1 MIPIINKH
9 MKTKFNLILTSILF
23 LYGALAFAQQTVTG
37 TVTDESGAPIPGA
50 TIFNSN
56 NSTTSDFDGNF
67 EINSFVDDVITVS
80 YVGYNQQQVT
90 VTSLN
95 VNVVLESSTSL
106 DEVVVVGYGSSTKES
121 LVHSVAS
128 IDGETIEKTQATS
141 ITQALQGT
149 VSGVTVLTSG
159 GVPGSGQT
167 IRIRGIGSINASA
180 SPLIVVDGV
189 IFNGSINSIPQE
201 QVESI
206 SVLKDASAAVYGS
219 RGANGVVIINTKK
232 GKKNSKGSFT
242 FSSSFGSASEAV
254 DMHPV
259 LDADTYTKYF
269 WEAMVNSYQYE
280 DGETNADARTLASSN
295 IVDAL
300 GYNPYGTGVDSPIST
315 DGVLVGAP
323 QWDTD
328 WYGAL
333 VNSNAIRR
341 NNTMSY
347 SGGSDSSNY
356 FISMNYLHEEGQVKT
371 TWFDRFSLRSNFE
384 TNITDDLSWGLNT
397 SYTNTV
403 NNTPTQSG
411 SGYANV
417 IQWINTVPSIYPIY
431 RRAENGDLILDNA
444 GNPIYDY
451 GSNLGNVNASRTILT
466 GENTVGSY
474 EYYKFKN
481 NSYNLNAN
489 TYMSFK
495 INDDFNFKSTLS
507 YGRGTGVGFSY
518 VHYLYGYASTVD
530 GRVSQDRDITTTLT
544 TQQQL
549 NYDKSFG
556 NHNLS
561 ADVIYENYALKVD
574 TMGAQGIGFL
584 PNVEVL
590 NGSTSPEA
598 VSGAISEERL
608 ESYISR
614 LSYNYDKTYFLE
626 GSYRRDGSSRFAED
640 VRWGD
645 FFSVG
650 GSWILS
656 NESFVQNISQIDFM
670 KLRASYGEVGNNR
683 GIGYFPYMQLF
694 VTGWNNLSNTGV
706 LSGSVAD
713 PNLAWEKTSIT
724 NVGLDFGIG
733 GRFSGAIEYYSK
745 ESIDLIYDK
754 PLAIST
760 GNESITTNV
769 GSIKNTGIEFT
780 LDANVIK
787 SQDLNFDLGFNI
799 STNSNEITELT
810 QDEFISGTK
819 KWMVGKSLYDWY
831 IREWAGVDPDDGYG
845 MWYVDTLDDDG
856 NVTGRE
862 TTKEYSEATRYY
874 IDDKSSLP
882 KYTGGITANINYK
895 NFDFST
901 LLYFSLGSYQYD
913 SQYASLMS
921 GMERNDQ
928 GHPDLANRWQ
938 QPGDVTD
945 VPLLLNTSNDFNATS
960 TRFLYKNDWGRVKS
974 LSLGYTFDDEVNT
987 RLKTQS
993 IRVFLQGDNLFT
1005 LSSKD
1010 GIDPEQT
1017 LSGLTGSRSYQLKTI
1032 SLGLNIKI

>member
-1 MIPIINKH
+1 
-9 MKTKFNLILTSILF
+9 MKTKFNMILTSLF
-23 LYGALAFAQQTVTG
+23 FLFGVVVSAQQTVNG

-95 VNVVLESSTSL
+95 VNVVLESSTAL

-128 IDGETIEKTQATS
+128 IDGETIENTQATS

-167 IRIRGIGSINASA
+167 IRIRGVGSINASA
-180 SPLIVVDGV
+180 APLIVVDGV

-232 GKKNSKGSFT
+232 GKRNSKGSFT

-300 GYNPYGTGVDSPIST
+300 GYNPYGTGVNSPIST

-431 RRAENGDLILDNA
+431 RRAENGDLILDSA

-495 INDDFNFKSTLS
+495 INDDLNFKSTLS

-561 ADVIYENYALKVD
+561 ADLIYENYALKSD

-590 NGSTSPEA
+590 NGSTSPES
-598 VSGAISEERL
+598 VSGSISEERL

-656 NESFVQNISQIDFM
+656 NESFLQNIPQIDFM

-694 VTGWNNLSNTGV
+694 VTGWNNLENTGV

-769 GSIKNTGIEFT
+769 GSIKNSGIEFT

-974 LSLGYTFDDEVNT
+974 ISLGYTFDDEVNT

>member
-1 MIPIINKH
+1 

-37 TVTDESGAPIPGA
+37 TITDESGAPIPGA

-549 NYDKSFG
+549 SYDKSFG

>member
-1 MIPIINKH
+1 
-9 MKTKFNLILTSILF
+9 MKTKYNQILTFLLF
-23 LYGALAFAQQTVTG
+23 LFGFVAFAQQTVTG

-50 TIFNSN
+50 TVSVEESSN
-56 NSTTSDFDGNF
+56 AVSTDFDGNYSILAK
-67 EINSFVDDVITVS
+67 EGESLSVS
-80 YVGYNQQQVT
+80 YVGYR
-90 VTSLN
+90 TSI
-95 VNVVLESSTSL
+95 VEIKSSTTDITLVSTTNL
-106 DEVVVVGYGSSTKES
+106 DEVVVIGYGTSSKQS
-121 LVHSVAS
+121 LVHSVSS
-128 IDGETIEKTQATS
+128 IDTETIENTQATS

-167 IRIRGIGSINASA
+167 IRIRGVGSINASA
-180 SPLIVVDGV
+180 SPLIIVDGV
-189 IFNGSINSIPQE
+189 IFNGSLNSIPQE

-219 RGANGVVIINTKK
+219 RGSNGVVIVTTKK
-232 GKKNSKGSFT
+232 GERNSKGSFT
-242 FSSSFGSASEAV
+242 FSTSFGAASEAV

-259 LDADTYTKYF
+259 LDADTYFKYY
-269 WEAMVNSYQYE
+269 WEAMVNSNQYE
-280 DGETNADARTLASSN
+280 NGETNADARALASAN
-295 IVDAL
+295 IIAEL
-300 GYNPYGTGVDSPIST
+300 GYNPYGTGVSSPISN
-315 DGVLVGAP
+315 DGTLVGQP
-323 QWDTD
+323 LWDTN

-333 VNSNAIRR
+333 INDSATRR
-341 NNTMSY
+341 NNTISY
-347 SGGSDSSNY
+347 SGGSDRSNY

-371 TWFDRFSLRSNFE
+371 TWFDRFSIRSNFE
-384 TNITDDLSWGLNT
+384 TNITDSFSWGLNS

-411 SGYANV
+411 GGYANV

-431 RRAENGDLILDNA
+431 RRAENGDFILDNA
-444 GNPIYDY
+444 GNKIYDY
-451 GSNLGNVNASRTILT
+451 GSSLGNVNASRTILT

-474 EYYKFKN
+474 DYYKFLS
-481 NSYNLNAN
+481 NSYNFNAS
-489 TYMSFK
+489 TYMALD
-495 INDDFNFKSTLS
+495 INDDLNFKSSVT
-507 YGRGTGVGFSY
+507 YGRGTGAGFSY
-518 VHYLYGYASTVD
+518 IHYLYGYASSVN
-530 GRVSQDRDITTTLT
+530 GRVTQNRNITTTLT

-549 NYDKSFG
+549 NYNKSFG
-556 NHNLS
+556 LHNIS
-561 ADVIYENYALKVD
+561 ADLIYENYALKVD
-574 TMGAQGIGFL
+574 TMDAAGIGFL

-590 NGSTSPEA
+590 NGSTTPES

-608 ESYISR
+608 ESYIGR
-614 LSYNYDKTYFLE
+614 ISYNHNETYFLE
-626 GSYRRDGSSRFAED
+626 GSYRRDGSSRFASD

-650 GSWILS
+650 GSLILS
-656 NESFVQNISQIDFM
+656 NLDVFKNIQSIDFL
-670 KLRASYGEVGNNR
+670 KLRGSYGEVGNNR

-694 VTGWNNLSNTGV
+694 VTGWNNLDNTGV
-706 LSGSVAD
+706 LSSSVAD
-713 PNLAWEKTSIT
+713 PMLSWEKTSIS
-724 NVGLDFGIG
+724 NVGIDFGFGNRI
-733 GRFSGAIEYYSK
+733 SGAIEYYSK

-769 GSIKNTGIEFT
+769 GSIKNSGFELT
-780 LDANVIK
+780 LDANIIN
-787 SQDLNFDLGFNI
+787 SNDLNFDLGFNI
-799 STNSNEITELT
+799 ASNQNEITELT

-845 MWYVDTLDDDG
+845 MWYKDITDTDG

-874 IDDKSSLP
+874 FDDKTSLP
-882 KYTGGITANINYK
+882 KYTGGVSANVSYK

-913 SQYASLMS
+913 SEYASLMS

-928 GHPDLANRWQ
+928 GHPDLVNRWQ
-938 QPGDVTD
+938 NPGDVTD
-945 VPLLLNTSNDFNATS
+945 VPLLLNSQNDFNSTS
-960 TRFLYKNDWGRVKS
+960 TRFLYKNDWARVKS
-974 LSLGYTFDDEVNT
+974 LSIGYTFDNEVNE

-993 IRVFLQGDNLFT
+993 IRLFLQGDNLFT
-1005 LSSKD
+1005 FTSKD

>member
-1 MIPIINKH
+1 

-23 LYGALAFAQQTVTG
+23 LFGALAFAQQTVTG

-50 TIFNSN
+50 TIFNSS

-80 YVGYNQQQVT
+80 YVGYKQQQVT

-106 DEVVVVGYGSSTKES
+106 DEVVVVGYGSTTKES

-384 TNITDDLSWGLNT
+384 TNITDNLSWGLNT

-495 INDDFNFKSTLS
+495 INDDLNFKSTLS

-518 VHYLYGYASTVD
+518 IHYLYGYASTVD

-561 ADVIYENYALKVD
+561 AALIYENYALKVD

>member
-1 MIPIINKH
+1 
-9 MKTKFNLILTSILF
+9 MKTKYNHILTSLF
-23 LYGALAFAQQTVTG
+23 FLLGIVVYAQQNVNG
-37 TVTDESGAPIPGA
+37 TVTDESGAPIPGV

-67 EINSFVDDVITVS
+67 EINSFIDDVITVS

-95 VNVVLESSTSL
+95 INVILESSTAL

-128 IDGETIEKTQATS
+128 IDGETIENTQATS

-167 IRIRGIGSINASA
+167 IRIRGVGSINASA
-180 SPLIVVDGV
+180 APLIVVDGV

-232 GKKNSKGSFT
+232 GKRNSKGSFT

-300 GYNPYGTGVDSPIST
+300 GYNPYGTGVNSPIST

-431 RRAENGDLILDNA
+431 RRAENGDLILDSA

-495 INDDFNFKSTLS
+495 INDDLNFKSTLS

-561 ADVIYENYALKVD
+561 ADLIYENYALKLD

-590 NGSTSPEA
+590 NGSTTPED

-656 NESFVQNISQIDFM
+656 NESFVQNIPQIDFM

-694 VTGWNNLSNTGV
+694 LTGWNNLENTGV

-769 GSIKNTGIEFT
+769 GSIKNSGIEFT

-974 LSLGYTFDDEVNT
+974 ISLGYTFDDEVNT

>member
-1 MIPIINKH
+1 
-9 MKTKFNLILTSILF
+9 MKTKFNQILTSLLF
-23 LYGALAFAQQTVTG
+23 LFGVVAFAQQAVTG

-50 TIFNSN
+50 TISNSN

-95 VNVVLESSTSL
+95 VNVLLESSTAL

-128 IDGETIEKTQATS
+128 IDGETIENTQATS

-167 IRIRGIGSINASA
+167 IRIRGVGSINASA
-180 SPLIVVDGV
+180 APLIVVDGV

-232 GKKNSKGSFT
+232 GKRNSKGSFT
-242 FSSSFGSASEAV
+242 VSSSFGSASEAV

-300 GYNPYGTGVDSPIST
+300 GYNPYGTGVNSPIST

-431 RRAENGDLILDNA
+431 RRAENGDLILDSA

-495 INDDFNFKSTLS
+495 INDDLNFKSTLS

-530 GRVSQDRDITTTLT
+530 GRVSQDRDINTTLT

-561 ADVIYENYALKVD
+561 ADLIYENYALKVD

-590 NGSTSPEA
+590 NGSTTPEA
-598 VSGAISEERL
+598 VSGSISEERL

-656 NESFVQNISQIDFM
+656 NESFVQNIPQIDFM

-694 VTGWNNLSNTGV
+694 VTGWNNLENTGV
-706 LSGSVAD
+706 LSGAVAD

-769 GSIKNTGIEFT
+769 GSIKNSGIEFT

-901 LLYFSLGSYQYD
+901 LLYFSFGSYQYD

-974 LSLGYTFDDEVNT
+974 ISLGYTFDDEVNT

>member
-1 MIPIINKH
+1 
-9 MKTKFNLILTSILF
+9 MKTKFNQILTSLLF
-23 LYGALAFAQQTVTG
+23 LFGVVAFAQQAVTG

-50 TIFNSN
+50 TISNSN

-95 VNVVLESSTSL
+95 VNVVMESSTAL

-128 IDGETIEKTQATS
+128 IDGETIENTQATS

-167 IRIRGIGSINASA
+167 IRIRGVGSINASA
-180 SPLIVVDGV
+180 APLIVVDGV

-232 GKKNSKGSFT
+232 GKRNSKGSFT
-242 FSSSFGSASEAV
+242 VSSSFGSASEAV

-300 GYNPYGTGVDSPIST
+300 GYNPYGTGVNSPIST

-431 RRAENGDLILDNA
+431 RRAENGDLILDSA

-495 INDDFNFKSTLS
+495 INDDLNFKSTLS

-561 ADVIYENYALKVD
+561 ADLIYENYALKVD

-590 NGSTSPEA
+590 NGSTTPEA
-598 VSGAISEERL
+598 VSGSISEERL

-656 NESFVQNISQIDFM
+656 NESFVQNIPQIDFM

-694 VTGWNNLSNTGV
+694 VTGWNNLENTGV

-769 GSIKNTGIEFT
+769 GSIKNSGIEFT

-901 LLYFSLGSYQYD
+901 LLYFSFGSYQYD

-945 VPLLLNTSNDFNATS
+945 VPLLLNTSNDFNSTS

-974 LSLGYTFDDEVNT
+974 ISLGYTFDDEVNT

>member
-1 MIPIINKH
+1 
-9 MKTKFNLILTSILF
+9 MKTKHNLILTSIF
-23 LYGALAFAQQTVTG
+23 LMFAVVTFAQQTVSG

-50 TIFNSN
+50 TIVNDN
-56 NSTTSDFDGNF
+56 NATTTDFDGNF
-67 EINSFVDDVITVS
+67 EINSTINDVITVS
-80 YVGYNQQQVT
+80 YVGYKQQKIT
-90 VTSLN
+90 VTSSN
-95 VNVVLESSTSL
+95 INVVLKSTTEL
-106 DEVVVVGYGSSTKES
+106 DEVIVVGYGSSTKES

-128 IDGETIEKTQATS
+128 IGGETIEKTQATS

-167 IRIRGIGSINASA
+167 IRIRGVGSINASA
-180 SPLIVVDGV
+180 APLIVVDGV

-201 QVESI
+201 QVESV

-219 RGANGVVIINTKK
+219 RGSNGVVIINTKK
-232 GKKNSKGSFT
+232 GKRNSKGSFT
-242 FSSSFGSASEAV
+242 FSSSFGTASEAV

-280 DGETNADARTLASSN
+280 DGETNASARSLASAN

-300 GYNPYGTGVDSPIST
+300 GYNPYGTGLNSPINT

-333 VNSNAIRR
+333 INKSAIRR

-356 FISMNYLHEEGQVKT
+356 YISMNYLHEEGQVKT

-411 SGYANV
+411 NGYANV

-431 RRAENGDLILDNA
+431 RRAENGDLILDNS

-489 TYMSFK
+489 TYMNLK
-495 INDDFNFKSTLS
+495 INDYLDFRSTLS

-549 NYDKSFG
+549 NFNKSFG
-556 NHNLS
+556 NHNLG
-561 ADVIYENYALKVD
+561 ADLIYENYALKSD

-590 NGSTSPEA
+590 NGSTKPES
-598 VSGAISEERL
+598 VSGAVSEERL

-614 LSYNYDKTYFLE
+614 INYSYDNKYFLE

-656 NESFVQNISQIDFM
+656 NEDFINNISQIDFL

-694 VTGWNNLSNTGV
+694 VTGWNNLDNTGV

-724 NVGLDFGIG
+724 NVGIDFGIG
-733 GRFSGAIEYYSK
+733 NRFTGAIEYYSK

-769 GSIKNTGIEFT
+769 GSIKNSGIEFT

-787 SQDLNFDLGFNI
+787 SEDLNFDLGFNI
-799 STNSNEITELT
+799 STNTNEITELT
-810 QDEFISGTK
+810 QEEFISGTK
-819 KWMVGKSLYDWY
+819 KWMVGKSLYNWF

-845 MWYVDTLDDDG
+845 MWYKDVLDDEG

-862 TTKEYSEATRYY
+862 TTKDYSEATRYY
-874 IDDKSSLP
+874 IDDKTSLP
-882 KYTGGITANINYK
+882 KYTGGITANLSYK

-901 LLYFSLGSYQYD
+901 LVYFSLGSHQYD

-928 GHPDLANRWQ
+928 GHPDLVNRWQ

>member
-1 MIPIINKH
+1 
-9 MKTKFNLILTSILF
+9 MKTKFNLKLTSILF
-23 LYGALAFAQQTVTG
+23 LFGALAFAQQTVTG

-67 EINSFVDDVITVS
+67 EINSFVEDVITVS

-106 DEVVVVGYGSSTKES
+106 DEVVVVGYGSTTKES

-384 TNITDDLSWGLNT
+384 TNITDNLSWGLNT

-495 INDDFNFKSTLS
+495 INDDLNFKSTLS

-518 VHYLYGYASTVD
+518 IHYLYGYASTVD
-530 GRVSQDRDITTTLT
+530 GRVSQNRDITTTLT

-561 ADVIYENYALKVD
+561 AALVYENYALKVD

-769 GSIKNTGIEFT
+769 GSIKNSGIEFT

-945 VPLLLNTSNDFNATS
+945 VPLLLNTSNDFNSTS

>member
-1 MIPIINKH
+1 

-37 TVTDESGAPIPGA
+37 TITDESGAPIPGA

-518 VHYLYGYASTVD
+518 IHYLYGYASTVD

>member
-1 MIPIINKH
+1 
-9 MKTKFNLILTSILF
+9 
-23 LYGALAFAQQTVTG
+23 
-37 TVTDESGAPIPGA
+37 
-50 TIFNSN
+50 
-56 NSTTSDFDGNF
+56 
-67 EINSFVDDVITVS
+67 VS
-80 YVGYNQQQVT
+80 YVGYKTNIVEI
-90 VTSLN
+90 
-95 VNVVLESSTSL
+95 ESSTINISLSSTTNL
-106 DEVVVVGYGSSTKES
+106 DEVVVVGYGTSSKQS

-128 IDGETIEKTQATS
+128 IDTKTIENTQATS

-167 IRIRGIGSINASA
+167 IRIRGVGSINASA
-180 SPLIVVDGV
+180 SPLIIVDGV
-189 IFNGSINSIPQE
+189 IFNGSLNSIPQE
-201 QVESI
+201 QVESV

-219 RGANGVVIINTKK
+219 RGSNGVVIVTTKK
-232 GKKNSKGSFT
+232 GERNSKGSFT
-242 FSSSFGSASEAV
+242 FSTSFGSASEAV

-259 LDADTYTKYF
+259 LDADTYFKYY
-269 WEAMVNSYQYE
+269 WEAMVNSNQYE
-280 DGETNADARTLASSN
+280 NGETNADARALASAN
-295 IVDAL
+295 IIADL

-315 DGVLVGAP
+315 DGTLVGKP
-323 QWDTD
+323 LWDTN
-328 WYGAL
+328 WYDAL
-333 VNSNAIRR
+333 INDNAIRR
-341 NNTMSY
+341 NNTISY
-347 SGGSDSSNY
+347 SGGSDRSNY

-384 TNITDDLSWGLNT
+384 TNITDNFSWGLNS

-431 RRAENGDLILDNA
+431 RRAENGDLILDNS

-474 EYYKFKN
+474 DYYKFLS
-481 NSYNLNAN
+481 NSYNFNAS
-489 TYMSFK
+489 TYMALA
-495 INDDFNFKSTLS
+495 INDDLNFKSTMT
-507 YGRGTGVGFSY
+507 YGRGTGAGFSY
-518 VHYLYGYASTVD
+518 IHYLYGYASSVN
-530 GRVSQDRDITTTLT
+530 GRVTQNRNITTTLT

-549 NYDKSFG
+549 NYSKSFG
-556 NHNLS
+556 LHKIN
-561 ADVIYENYALKVD
+561 ADLIYENYALKSD

-590 NGSTSPEA
+590 NGSTTPES
-598 VSGAISEERL
+598 VSGAVSEERL
-608 ESYISR
+608 ESYIGR
-614 LSYNYDKTYFLE
+614 ISYNHNDTYFLE
-626 GSYRRDGSSRFAED
+626 GSYRRDGSSRFASD

-650 GSWILS
+650 GSLILS
-656 NESFVQNISQIDFM
+656 NLDFFKNIQNIDFL

-694 VTGWNNLSNTGV
+694 VTGWNNLDNTGV
-706 LSGSVAD
+706 LSSSVAD
-713 PNLAWEKTSIT
+713 PNLSWEKTSIS
-724 NVGLDFGIG
+724 NVGIDFGFG
-733 GRFSGAIEYYSK
+733 NRVSGAIEYYSK

-769 GSIKNTGIEFT
+769 GAIKNSGFELT
-780 LDANVIK
+780 LDANIIQ
-787 SQDLNFDLGFNI
+787 SDDLNFDLGFNI
-799 STNSNEITELT
+799 SSNENEITELT

-845 MWYVDTLDDDG
+845 MWYKDITDADG

-874 IDDKSSLP
+874 FDDKSSLP
-882 KYTGGITANINYK
+882 KYTGGVTANVSYK

-901 LLYFSLGSYQYD
+901 LVYFSLGSYQYD

-928 GHPDLANRWQ
+928 GHPDLVNRWQ
-938 QPGDVTD
+938 NPGDVTD
-945 VPLLLNTSNDFNATS
+945 VPLLLNSQNDFSSTS
-960 TRFLYKNDWGRVKS
+960 TRFLYKNDWARVKS
-974 LSLGYTFDDEVNT
+974 LSLGYTFDDEVNE

-1032 SLGLNIKI
+1032 SLGINIKI

>member
-1 MIPIINKH
+1 
-9 MKTKFNLILTSILF
+9 MKTKFNLILMSLLF
-23 LYGALAFAQQTVTG
+23 LFGAVAFAQQTVTG
-37 TVTDESGAPIPGA
+37 TVTDEAGVPLPGA
-50 TIFNSN
+50 TVSIEGTSN
-56 NSTTSDFDGNF
+56 AVTTDFDGNF
-67 EINSFVDDVITVS
+67 TVNASINDIITVS
-80 YVGYNQQQVT
+80 YVGYKQQNIT
-90 VTSLN
+90 VNSSNIN
-95 VNVVLESSTSL
+95 VILKSTTEL
-106 DEVVVVGYGSSTKES
+106 DEVVVVGYGSTSKES

-128 IDGETIEKTQATS
+128 IGGETIEKTQATS

-180 SPLIVVDGV
+180 APLIVVDGV

-201 QVESI
+201 QVESV

-219 RGANGVVIINTKK
+219 RGSNGVVIINTKK
-232 GKKNSKGSFT
+232 GQRNSKGSFT

-269 WEAMVNSYQYE
+269 WEAMVNNYQYE
-280 DGETNADARTLASSN
+280 DGETNADARALASAN

-300 GYNPYGTGVDSPIST
+300 GYNPYGTGVNSPIST

-333 VNSNAIRR
+333 INTSAIRR

-431 RRAENGDLILDNA
+431 RRAENGDLILDNS

-451 GSNLGNVNASRTILT
+451 GSSLGNVNASRTILT

-489 TYMSFK
+489 TYMNFK
-495 INDDFNFKSTLS
+495 INDNLDFKSTLS
-507 YGRGTGVGFSY
+507 YGRGTGAGFEY
-518 VHYLYGYASTVD
+518 VHYLYGYASTVN

-549 NYDKSFG
+549 NFTKSLG
-556 NHNLS
+556 NHNLGAS
-561 ADVIYENYALKVD
+561 LIYENYALRSD

-590 NGSTSPEA
+590 NGSTSPES
-598 VSGAISEERL
+598 VSGAVSEERL

-614 LSYNYDKTYFLE
+614 INYNYDNTYFLE

-645 FFSVG
+645 FFSFG

-656 NESFVQNISQIDFM
+656 NEDFVKNISQIDYL

-733 GRFSGAIEYYSK
+733 NRFTGSLEYYSK

-769 GSIKNTGIEFT
+769 GSIKNSGIEFT

-787 SQDLNFDLGFNI
+787 SEDLNFDLGFNI
-799 STNSNEITELT
+799 STNTNEITELT
-810 QDEFISGTK
+810 QEEFISGTK
-819 KWMVGKSLYDWY
+819 KWMVGKSLYNWF

-845 MWYVDTLDDDG
+845 MWYMDVLDADG

-874 IDDKSSLP
+874 IDDKTSLP
-882 KYTGGITANINYK
+882 KYTGGITADLSYK

-901 LLYFSLGSYQYD
+901 LVYFSLGSYQYD

-928 GHPDLANRWQ
+928 GHPDLVNRWQ

>member
-1 MIPIINKH
+1 

-37 TVTDESGAPIPGA
+37 TITDESGAPIPGA

-518 VHYLYGYASTVD
+518 IHYLYGYASTVD

-549 NYDKSFG
+549 SYDKSFG

>member
-1 MIPIINKH
+1 
-9 MKTKFNLILTSILF
+9 MKTKFNQILTSLLF
-23 LYGALAFAQQTVTG
+23 LFGVVAFAQQAVTG

-50 TIFNSN
+50 TISNSN

-95 VNVVLESSTSL
+95 VNVVLESSTAL

-128 IDGETIEKTQATS
+128 IDGETIENTQATS

-167 IRIRGIGSINASA
+167 IRIRGVGSINASA
-180 SPLIVVDGV
+180 APLIVVDGV

-232 GKKNSKGSFT
+232 GNRNSKGSFT
-242 FSSSFGSASEAV
+242 VSSSFGSASEAV

-300 GYNPYGTGVDSPIST
+300 GYNPYGTGVNSPIST

-431 RRAENGDLILDNA
+431 RRAENGDLILDSA

-495 INDDFNFKSTLS
+495 INDDLNFKSTLS

-530 GRVSQDRDITTTLT
+530 GRVSQDRDINTTLT

-561 ADVIYENYALKVD
+561 ADLIYENYALKVD

-590 NGSTSPEA
+590 NGSTTPEA
-598 VSGAISEERL
+598 VSGSISEERL

-656 NESFVQNISQIDFM
+656 NESFVQNIPQIDFM

-694 VTGWNNLSNTGV
+694 VTGWNNLENTGV
-706 LSGSVAD
+706 LSGAVAD

-769 GSIKNTGIEFT
+769 GSIKNSGIEFT

-901 LLYFSLGSYQYD
+901 LLYFSFGSYQYD

-974 LSLGYTFDDEVNT
+974 ISLGYTFDDEVNT

>member
-1 MIPIINKH
+1 MFAIV
-9 MKTKFNLILTSILF
+9 T
-23 LYGALAFAQQTVTG
+23 FAQQTVSG

-50 TIFNSN
+50 TIVSDN
-56 NSTTSDFDGNF
+56 NSTITDFDGNF
-67 EINSFVDDVITVS
+67 EINSNINDVITIS
-80 YVGYNQQQVT
+80 YVGYKQQNIT
-90 VTSLN
+90 VTSSN
-95 VNVVLESSTSL
+95 VNVVLKSTTEL
-106 DEVVVVGYGSSTKES
+106 DEVIVVGYGSSSKES

-128 IDGETIEKTQATS
+128 IGGETIEKTQATS

-180 SPLIVVDGV
+180 APLIVVDGV

-201 QVESI
+201 QVESV

-219 RGANGVVIINTKK
+219 RGSNGVVIINTKK
-232 GKKNSKGSFT
+232 GKRNSKGSFT
-242 FSSSFGSASEAV
+242 FSSSFGTASEAV

-280 DGETNADARTLASSN
+280 DGETNADARALASAN

-300 GYNPYGTGVDSPIST
+300 GYNPYGTGVNSPIST

-333 VNSNAIRR
+333 INTSAIRR

-347 SGGSDSSNY
+347 SGGTDSSNY

-384 TNITDDLSWGLNT
+384 TNITDNLSWGLNT
-397 SYTNTV
+397 SYTNTE

-431 RRAENGDLILDNA
+431 RRAENGDLILDNS

-489 TYMSFK
+489 TYMNLK
-495 INDDFNFKSTLS
+495 INDNIDFRSTLS
-507 YGRGTGVGFSY
+507 YGRGTGAGFSY
-518 VHYLYGYASTVD
+518 VHYLYGYASTVN
-530 GRVSQDRDITTTLT
+530 GRVSQDRNITTTLT

-549 NYDKSFG
+549 NLNKSFG
-556 NHNLS
+556 NHNLGAS
-561 ADVIYENYALKVD
+561 LIYENYALKSD

-590 NGSTSPEA
+590 NGSTSPES
-598 VSGAISEERL
+598 VSGAVSEERL

-614 LSYNYDKTYFLE
+614 INYNYDNTYFLE

-645 FFSVG
+645 FFSFG

-656 NESFVQNISQIDFM
+656 NEDFIKNISQIDYL

-724 NVGLDFGIG
+724 NFGIDFGIG
-733 GRFSGAIEYYSK
+733 NRFSGALEYYSK

-769 GSIKNTGIEFT
+769 GAIKNSGIEFT

-787 SQDLNFDLGFNI
+787 SEDLNFDLGFNI
-799 STNSNEITELT
+799 STNTNEITELT
-810 QDEFISGTK
+810 QEEFISGTK
-819 KWMVGKSLYDWY
+819 KWMVGKSLYNWF

-845 MWYVDTLDDDG
+845 MWYKDVLDADG
-856 NVTGRE
+856 EVTGRE

-874 IDDKSSLP
+874 IDDKTSLP
-882 KYTGGITANINYK
+882 KYTGGITANLSYK

-901 LLYFSLGSYQYD
+901 LVYFSLGSHQYD

-928 GHPDLANRWQ
+928 GHPDLVNRWQ

>member
-1 MIPIINKH
+1 
-9 MKTKFNLILTSILF
+9 MKTKFNQILTSLLF
-23 LYGALAFAQQTVTG
+23 LFGVVAFAQQAVTG

-50 TIFNSN
+50 TISNSN

-67 EINSFVDDVITVS
+67 EINSFVNDVITVS

-95 VNVVLESSTSL
+95 VNVVLESSTAL

-128 IDGETIEKTQATS
+128 IDGETIENTQATS

-167 IRIRGIGSINASA
+167 IRIRGVGSINASA
-180 SPLIVVDGV
+180 APLIVVDGV

-232 GKKNSKGSFT
+232 GKRNSKGSFT
-242 FSSSFGSASEAV
+242 VSSSFGSASEAV

-300 GYNPYGTGVDSPIST
+300 GYNPYGTGVNSPIST

-431 RRAENGDLILDNA
+431 RRAENGDLILDSA

-495 INDDFNFKSTLS
+495 INDDLNFKSTLS

-530 GRVSQDRDITTTLT
+530 GRVSQDRDINTTLT

-561 ADVIYENYALKVD
+561 ADLIYENYALKVD

-590 NGSTSPEA
+590 NGSTTPEA
-598 VSGAISEERL
+598 VSGSISEERL

-656 NESFVQNISQIDFM
+656 NESFVQNIPQIDFM

-694 VTGWNNLSNTGV
+694 VTGWNNLENTGV
-706 LSGSVAD
+706 LSGAVAD

-769 GSIKNTGIEFT
+769 GSIKNSGIEFT

-901 LLYFSLGSYQYD
+901 LLYFSFGSYQYD

-974 LSLGYTFDDEVNT
+974 ISLGYTFDDEVNT

>member
-1 MIPIINKH
+1 

>member
-1 MIPIINKH
+1 

-37 TVTDESGAPIPGA
+37 TITDESGAPIPGA

-518 VHYLYGYASTVD
+518 IHYLYGYASTVD

-549 NYDKSFG
+549 SYDKSFG

-780 LDANVIK
+780 LDANVVK

>member
-1 MIPIINKH
+1 

-37 TVTDESGAPIPGA
+37 TITDESGAPIPGA

-90 VTSLN
+90 VTSLK

-549 NYDKSFG
+549 SYDKSFG

>member
-1 MIPIINKH
+1 
-9 MKTKFNLILTSILF
+9 MKTKFNMILTSLF
-23 LYGALAFAQQTVTG
+23 FLFGVVVSAQQTVNG

-95 VNVVLESSTSL
+95 VNVVLESSTAL

-128 IDGETIEKTQATS
+128 IDGETIENTQATS

-167 IRIRGIGSINASA
+167 IRIRGVGSINASA
-180 SPLIVVDGV
+180 APLIVVDGV

-232 GKKNSKGSFT
+232 GKRNSKGSFT

-300 GYNPYGTGVDSPIST
+300 GYNPYGTGVNSPIST

-431 RRAENGDLILDNA
+431 RRAENGDLILDSA

-495 INDDFNFKSTLS
+495 INDDLNFKSTLS

-530 GRVSQDRDITTTLT
+530 GRVSQDRNITTTLT

-561 ADVIYENYALKVD
+561 ADLIYENYALKSD

-590 NGSTSPEA
+590 NGSTSPES
-598 VSGAISEERL
+598 VSGSISEERL

-656 NESFVQNISQIDFM
+656 NESFLQNIPQIDFM

-694 VTGWNNLSNTGV
+694 VTGWNNLENTGV

-769 GSIKNTGIEFT
+769 GSIKNSGIEFT

-974 LSLGYTFDDEVNT
+974 ISLGYTFDDEVNT

>member
-1 MIPIINKH
+1 MIPIINKL
-9 MKTKFNLILTSILF
+9 MKTK
-23 LYGALAFAQQTVTG
+23 LYQIFTIVTFFSCVFAFSQQTVTG
-37 TVTDESGAPIPGA
+37 NVTDESGAPIPGA
-50 TIFNSN
+50 TIVNSN
-56 NSTTSDFDGNF
+56 SSTTSDFDGNF
-67 EINSFVDDVITVS
+67 EINSFINDIITVS

-95 VNVVLESSTSL
+95 IDVVLESSTEL

-128 IDGETIEKTQATS
+128 ISGETIEKTQATS

-167 IRIRGIGSINASA
+167 IRIRGVGSINASA

-201 QVESI
+201 QVETI

-219 RGANGVVIINTKK
+219 RGSNGVIIINTKK
-232 GKKNSKGSFT
+232 GARNSKGSFT
-242 FSSSFGSASEAV
+242 FSSSFGTASEAV

-269 WEAMVNSYQYE
+269 WEAMVNNYQYE
-280 DGETNADARTLASSN
+280 DGETNADARALASSN

-300 GYNPYGTGVDSPIST
+300 GYNPYGTGTNSPIST

-328 WYGAL
+328 WYNAL
-333 VNSNAIRR
+333 VNTSAIRR

-431 RRAENGDLILDNA
+431 RRADNGDLILDSA

-489 TYMSFK
+489 TYMSLK
-495 INDDFNFKSTLS
+495 INDDLNFKSTLS

-518 VHYLYGYASTVD
+518 IHYLYGYASTVN
-530 GRVSQDRDITTTLT
+530 GRVSQDRNITTTLT

-556 NHNLS
+556 NHNLN
-561 ADVIYENYALKVD
+561 ANLIYENYALKVD

-590 NGSTSPEA
+590 NGSTEPED
-598 VSGAISEERL
+598 VSGAVSEERL

-614 LSYNYDKTYFLE
+614 ISYNYDNTYFLE

-645 FFSVG
+645 FFSFG

-656 NESFVQNISQIDFM
+656 NESFVKNISQIDFM

-724 NVGLDFGIG
+724 NVGLDFGVG

-769 GSIKNTGIEFT
+769 GSIKNSGIEFT

-831 IREWAGVDPDDGYG
+831 IREWAGVDPDTGYG
-845 MWYVDTLDDDG
+845 MWYKDTLDDEG

-862 TTKEYSEATRYY
+862 TTKEYSEATRNY

-882 KYTGGITANINYK
+882 KYTGGITADLSYK

-901 LLYFSLGSYQYD
+901 LLYFSVGSYQYD

-938 QPGDVTD
+938 EPGDVTD
-945 VPLLLNTSNDFNATS
+945 VPLLLNKSNDFNATS

-974 LSLGYTFDDEVNT
+974 ISLGYTFDDEVNE

>member
-1 MIPIINKH
+1 MFAIV
-9 MKTKFNLILTSILF
+9 T
-23 LYGALAFAQQTVTG
+23 FAQQTVSG

-50 TIFNSN
+50 TIVSDN
-56 NSTTSDFDGNF
+56 NSTITDFDGNF
-67 EINSFVDDVITVS
+67 EINSNINDVITIS
-80 YVGYNQQQVT
+80 YVGYKQQNII
-90 VTSLN
+90 VTSSN
-95 VNVVLESSTSL
+95 VNVVLKSTTEL
-106 DEVVVVGYGSSTKES
+106 DEVIVVGYGSSSKES

-128 IDGETIEKTQATS
+128 IGGETIEKTQATS

-180 SPLIVVDGV
+180 APLIVVDGV

-201 QVESI
+201 QVESV

-219 RGANGVVIINTKK
+219 RGSNGVVIINTKK
-232 GKKNSKGSFT
+232 GKRNSKGSFT
-242 FSSSFGSASEAV
+242 FSSSFGTASEAV

-269 WEAMVNSYQYE
+269 WEAMVNSYQYV
-280 DGETNADARTLASSN
+280 DGETNADARALASAN

-300 GYNPYGTGVDSPIST
+300 GYNPYGTGVNSPIST

-333 VNSNAIRR
+333 INTSAIRR

-347 SGGSDSSNY
+347 SGGTDSSNY

-384 TNITDDLSWGLNT
+384 TNITDDFSWGLNT
-397 SYTNTV
+397 SYTNTE

-431 RRAENGDLILDNA
+431 RRAENGDLILDNS

-489 TYMSFK
+489 TYMNLK
-495 INDDFNFKSTLS
+495 INDYLDFRSTLS
-507 YGRGTGVGFSY
+507 YGRGTGAGFSY
-518 VHYLYGYASTVD
+518 VHYLYGYASTVS
-530 GRVSQDRDITTTLT
+530 GRVSQDRNITTTLT

-549 NYDKSFG
+549 NLNKTFG
-556 NHNLS
+556 NHNLGAS
-561 ADVIYENYALKVD
+561 LIYENYALKSD

-590 NGSTSPEA
+590 NGSTSPES
-598 VSGAISEERL
+598 VSGAVSEERL

-614 LSYNYDKTYFLE
+614 INYNYDNTYFLE

-645 FFSVG
+645 FFSFG

-656 NESFVQNISQIDFM
+656 NEDFMKNISQIDYL

-724 NVGLDFGIG
+724 NVGIDFGIG
-733 GRFSGAIEYYSK
+733 NRFSGALEYYSK

-769 GSIKNTGIEFT
+769 GAIKNSGIEFT

-787 SQDLNFDLGFNI
+787 SEDLNFDLGFNI
-799 STNSNEITELT
+799 STNTNEITELT
-810 QDEFISGTK
+810 QEEFISGTK
-819 KWMVGKSLYDWY
+819 KWMVGKSLYNWF

-845 MWYVDTLDDDG
+845 MWYKDVLDADG
-856 NVTGRE
+856 EVTGRE

-874 IDDKSSLP
+874 IDDKTSLP
-882 KYTGGITANINYK
+882 KYTGGITANLSYK

-901 LLYFSLGSYQYD
+901 LVYFSLGSHQYD

-928 GHPDLANRWQ
+928 GHPDLVNRWQ

-945 VPLLLNTSNDFNATS
+945 VPLLLNSSNDFNATS

>member
-1 MIPIINKH
+1 
-9 MKTKFNLILTSILF
+9 MKTKINQILTSLLF
-23 LYGALAFAQQTVTG
+23 LFGIVAFAQQTVTG
-37 TVTDESGAPIPGA
+37 TVSDESGNPLPGA
-50 TIFNSN
+50 TVNILNSAIATTADFNGSYTISAN
-56 NSTTSDFDGNF
+56 QGDVLVA
-67 EINSFVDDVITVS
+67 SFVGFKNASIE
-80 YVGYNQQQVT
+80 
-90 VTSLN
+90 VTSGAQDF
-95 VNVVLESSTSL
+95 VLSASTEL
-106 DEVVVVGYGSSTKES
+106 DEVVVVGYGSTTKES

-141 ITQALQGT
+141 LTQALQGT

-189 IFNGSINSIPQE
+189 IFNGSINAIPQE

-219 RGANGVVIINTKK
+219 RGSNGVVIINTKK
-232 GKKNSKGSFT
+232 GARNSEGSFT
-242 FSSSFGSASEAV
+242 FSTSFGTASEAV

-259 LDADTYTKYF
+259 LDADTYTKYY

-280 DGETNADARTLASSN
+280 DGETNADARTLASAN

-300 GYNPYGTGVDSPIST
+300 GYNPYGTGVNSPIST
-315 DGVLVGAP
+315 DGTLVGSP
-323 QWDTD
+323 LWDTD
-328 WYGAL
+328 WHGAL
-333 VNSNAIRR
+333 VNTSAIRR

-347 SGGSDSSNY
+347 SGGSDKSNY
-356 FISMNYLHEEGQVKT
+356 FISLNYLHEEGQVKT
-371 TWFDRFSLRSNFE
+371 TWFDRLSLRSNFE
-384 TNITDDLSWGLNT
+384 TNINDELSWGLNT
-397 SYTNTV
+397 AYSNTV

-431 RRAENGDLILDNA
+431 RRSENGDYVLDNG
-444 GNPIYDY
+444 GNKIFDY
-451 GSNLGNVNASRTILT
+451 GNSLGNVNASRTILT

-474 EYYKFKN
+474 EYYKFMN
-481 NSYNLNAN
+481 NSYSLNAN
-489 TYMSFK
+489 TYMSYVF
-495 INDDFNFKSTLS
+495 NDNLNFKSTLS
-507 YGRGTGVGFSY
+507 YGRSTGSAFSY

-549 NYDKSFG
+549 NYNKSFDK
-556 NHNLS
+556 HNIDANL
-561 ADVIYENYALKVD
+561 IYENYALKFD
-574 TMGAQGIGFL
+574 SMGAQGIGFL

-590 NGSTSPEA
+590 NGSTKPES

-608 ESYISR
+608 ESYIAR
-614 LSYNYDKTYFLE
+614 LSYNYNETYFLE
-626 GSYRRDGSSRFAED
+626 GSFRRDGSSRFAED

-645 FFSVG
+645 FFSAG

-656 NESFVQNISQIDFM
+656 NESFIKDIALIDFL

-694 VTGWNNLSNTGV
+694 VTGWNNIDNTGV

-713 PNLAWEKTSIT
+713 PMLSWEKTSIT

-733 GRFSGAIEYYSK
+733 NRISGALEYYSK

-769 GSIKNTGIEFT
+769 GSIKNSGIEIS
-780 LDANVIK
+780 LDANIIK
-787 SQDLNFDLGFNI
+787 SDDLNFDFGFNL
-799 STNSNEITELT
+799 STNKNEITELT
-810 QDEFISGTK
+810 QEEFISGTK
-819 KWMVGKSLYDWY
+819 KWMVGKSLYDWF
-831 IREWAGVDPDDGYG
+831 IREWAGVDPEDGYG
-845 MWYVDTLDDDG
+845 MWYKDTLDADG
-856 NVTGRE
+856 NITGRE
-862 TTKEYSEATRYY
+862 TTKDYSEATRYY

-882 KYTGGITANINYK
+882 KYTGGITAKLNYK

-928 GHPDLANRWQ
+928 GHPDLVNRWQ

-974 LSLGYTFDDEVNT
+974 LSLGYTFDDEVNN

-1005 LSSKD
+1005 LTSKD

-1017 LSGLTGSRSYQLKTI
+1017 ISGLTGSRSYQLKTI